1 LVVLATGIIAVSFLL
16 VVICQLDDRA
26 DRGLLEDEVD
36 ESCEVPGLGVEVGLE
51 QQPDAVEVVWLGVEE
66 GEVRLHRLELQQLQS
81 EECCSD
87 SFPRCSWTRNELF
100 SVLTS
105 SEDSSSSSL
114 LLLLK
119 LSSSLSLLTL
129 RSRLVRLDGGRVMSS
144 GEERDAFVR
153 AATTGSGL
161 EEAEAA
167 MAE

>member
-1 LVVLATGIIAVSFLL
+1 MLQRFIPVPEPKKKRVV
-16 VVICQLDDRA
+16 
-26 DRGLLEDEVD
+26 
-36 ESCEVPGLGVEVGLE
+36 
-51 QQPDAVEVVWLGVEE
+51 
-66 GEVRLHRLELQQLQS
+66 
-81 EECCSD
+81 
-87 SFPRCSWTRNELF
+87 
-100 SVLTS
+100 TS

-119 LSSSLSLLTL
+119 LSSSLSLLML

-153 AATTGSGL
+153 AATTGFGLAVPWEAPGRGIGL